1 MDLGLKQ
8 RVAIVSAASKGLG
21 RAAAFDLARE
31 GARLAICARTEGPLM
46 ETAEQIR
53 RETGA
58 EVLALSCDVSVAEQI
73 DAFVDRVAGHYHER
87 IDILVNNAGGPPPGT
102 AAEITL
108 EQWQVAYERNFI
120 SVVRF
125 CERVIPYMK
134 KRRWGRIINIT
145 SSSTRQPIDGL
156 ATSNAIRP
164 AIVGLAKTMSRELA
178 PDNILINNVSP
189 GMFRTDR
196 HEQLLESMAAST
208 GQTPEQILAQRVT
221 QIPLGRMG
229 HPEEHAH
236 VITFLASEQASYVTG
251 QTIAVDGGLVRGLT

>member
-21 RAAAFDLARE
+21 RAAAFDLACE
-31 GARLAICARTEGPLM
+31 GVRLAICARTEGPLM
-46 ETAEQIR
+46 QTAEQIR
-53 RETGA
+53 DETGA
-58 EVLALSCDVSVAEQI
+58 EVLARTCDVSVAEQI
-73 DAFVDRVAGHYHER
+73 DAFVAQVAGHYHDR
-87 IDILVNNAGGPPPGT
+87 IDILVNNAGGPPPGNV
-102 AAEITL
+102 AEISL
-108 EQWQVAYERNFI
+108 DQWRVAYERNFI

-134 KRRWGRIINIT
+134 KRQWGRIINIT

-208 GQTPEQILAQRVT
+208 GKTPEQILAQRVT

-229 HPEEHAH
+229 QPAEHAH